1 MELWNVVFVWCV
13 LRLGFLHHTEAI
25 VKLRG
30 NETIPALILFGDS
43 IVDTGANNNLITAF
57 KSNFPPYGR
66 DFHAAQPTGRFSNGK
81 VPSDFVAE
89 ELGINEYSVTYTSPN
104 LQPDDLL
111 KGINFAS
118 GGAGYDPFTA
128 QLASVVPLSE
138 QLEQFKEYIGKLK
151 ANFGE
156 AKTNFILSKSLVL
169 VVSSSNDI
177 ANTYFASGIRK
188 LDYDVPSYTDVL
200 VQLASS
206 FVKELYGLGVRRMGV
221 FGAPPLGCLPFMRT
235 MFGGLERK
243 CREEINMASKL
254 FNSKISSELHKLH
267 QNWPQ
272 AKIVY
277 INIYDPLLNIIQ
289 NPMKYGLEVVDR
301 GCCGT
306 GSVEAGILCNPLDLQ
321 TCTDDSK
328 YVFWDSYHPTQRTY
342 QILVGEILNKYVN
355 NFS

>member
-1 MELWNVVFVWCV
+1 MELWRMAFVCCVFCHC
-13 LRLGFLHHTEAI
+13 FSHTEAI
-25 VKLRG
+25 VTLRG

-43 IVDTGANNNLITAF
+43 IMDTGTNNDLITAF
-57 KSNFPPYGR
+57 KCNFPPYGR
-66 DFHAAQPTGRFSNGK
+66 DFHGAQPTGRFSNGK
-81 VPSDFVAE
+81 VPSDLVAE
-89 ELGINEYSVTYTSPN
+89 QLGINEYVAAYTSSS

-118 GGAGYDPFTA
+118 GGTGYDPFTA
-128 QLASVVPLSE
+128 RLASVRPLSE

-151 ANFGE
+151 ENFGE
-156 AKTNFILSKSLVL
+156 EKTNFILSKSLVL

-188 LDYDVPSYTDVL
+188 LDHDVPRYTDML

-206 FVKELYGLGVRRMGV
+206 FVKELYSLGVKRIGV

-235 MFGGLERK
+235 LFGGVERE
-243 CREEINMASKL
+243 CTEEINMASKL
-254 FNSKISSELHKLH
+254 FNSKLSAELHNLN

-277 INIYDPLLNIIQ
+277 IQIYDPLLNIIQ
-289 NPMKYGLEVVDR
+289 NPIKYGLEVVDR

-328 YVFWDSYHPTQRTY
+328 YVFWDSYHPTEKTY
-342 QILVGEILNKYVN
+342 QILVAEILNKYIN
-355 NFS
+355 SFF